1 MMNFE
6 FYKEKLLLKYKEQNN
21 EEMYERYE
29 HSINVSKMCVEL
41 IERLHLNIDIEKAK
55 IAGILHDYA
64 KFCTKDEFEIVV
76 LQYGLDTN
84 MLNKSYKIWHALL
97 GRYIVEK
104 ELDIHDEEI
113 LSAIQFHTTGKA
125 NMSSLEELLF
135 VCDFI
140 EIGRIGEQFSKARD
154 IAFVNLKKAIFYI
167 LDYSFKYI
175 VERGFVVDDLTR
187 DALDYY
193 RRYKNYHYGEKLDNV
208 LECINKNLVKDV
220 VIYDMRERS
229 PLYDFAIVCTS
240 ASTRQMQAAYS
251 YLRDDFAIK
260 GAEFSDSWTLIDL
273 GDILLHI
280 FTDEERKKYGLDK
293 LYAGVPI
300 IENKVII

>member
-6 FYKEKLLLKYKEQNN
+6 FYKEKLLLKYKEQND

-64 KFCTKDEFEIVV
+64 KFCTKDEFETVV
-76 LQYGLDTN
+76 LEYGLDTN
-84 MLNKSYKIWHALL
+84 VLNKSSKIWHALL

-104 ELDIHDEEI
+104 ELNIHDEEI

-125 NMSSLEELLF
+125 NMTLLEELLF

-140 EIGRIGEQFSKARD
+140 EIGRIGEQFAKARD
-154 IAFVNLKKAIFYI
+154 IAFVDLKKAIFYI
-167 LDYSFKYI
+167 LDSSFKYI

-193 RRYKNYHYGEKLDNV
+193 RRYKNYHFGEKLDNV

-220 VIYDMRERS
+220 VIYDMSERS

-240 ASTRQMQAAYS
+240 TSTRQMQAAYS
-251 YLRDDFAIK
+251 YLRDDFTIK
-260 GAEFSDSWTLIDL
+260 GAEFSDGWTLIDL
-273 GDILLHI
+273 GDIILHI
-280 FTDEERKKYGLDK
+280 FTDEERKNTGLIN
-293 LYAGVPI
+293 YMR
-300 IENKVII
+300 EFR